1 MIFSVN
7 LTWIIIFKITIMKK
21 IAEFYLVVVAIFVVS
36 FSDGLKEISLDIKD
50 FSLDTDEF
58 LNA

>member
-1 MIFSVN
+1 
-7 LTWIIIFKITIMKK
+7 MKK